1 MHRRKT
7 DINRSRRL
15 ALIVGGMLAVVIA
28 VCLTIV
34 FTAGGSSGGSDNT
47 SASTQ
52 IEKVIQPASAAQVA
66 SSVHCGK
73 FQDKFTAGGY
83 PGVIDDGVCWI
94 GPDKY
99 AIDTFP
105 SKAVRDEWLKMSE
118 PLGVNPKWE
127 TDTSVVYPSVS

>member
-7 DINRSRRL
+7 DINHNRRI
-15 ALIVGGMLAVVIA
+15 ALIVGGVLAVIIA
-28 VCLTIV
+28 ACLTII
-34 FTAGGSSGGSDNT
+34 FTGGGSNGDNSNT
-47 SASTQ
+47 ASTK
-52 IEKVIQPASAAQVA
+52 IEKVVQPASAAAVA
-66 SSVHCGK
+66 SSVHCVR

-83 PGVIDDGVCWI
+83 PGVIDDGICWI
-94 GPDKY
+94 GSDKY